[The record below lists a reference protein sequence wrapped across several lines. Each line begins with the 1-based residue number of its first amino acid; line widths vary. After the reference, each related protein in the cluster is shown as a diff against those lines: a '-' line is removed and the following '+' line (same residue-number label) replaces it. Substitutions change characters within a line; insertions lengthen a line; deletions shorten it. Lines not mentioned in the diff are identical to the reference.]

1 MPAET
6 SKSGR
11 LGKHIFLQ
19 AFSPGLIHYQGQ
31 ITSLYG
37 SAVFRIRD
45 GGPFPGFPYGIKFK
59 RWAEFMTGYSERA
72 GRRIALL
79 LIAGSGFA
87 TIAKGMSLTFIA
99 IRLQRDFGLGPMA
112 VGALI
117 GAGPLLGAVAAP
129 LAGTLSDRIGRKTVI
144 VVALL
149 LISLA
154 LAALGLASS
163 IAVFAVAHIVSAVAG
178 AVYEPVS
185 RALMSDA
192 SPEHLRLR
200 VFSWRYLAINLGWAM
215 GPMIGVALGA
225 ASSAPFIIAGL
236 MHAVFALLI
245 ACFVAS
251 PTAEA
256 QAHVPGFT
264 GWRHLGSALQDR
276 RLLFFV
282 GGGTLLLAVHGQW
295 SITLS
300 QYLGGSFEDG
310 VNLFAQLVT
319 ANALTVLLASTP
331 ARFLIER
338 IGARNAIA
346 LGCILF
352 LAGEVGFAA
361 SSAHVAL
368 ILSMIVFTLG
378 EVLVVPSEYLLVDGI
393 SNARNRGTYFGAHSL
408 TSVGNFLGPMLGGVA
423 LTAFGGAGMFFLF
436 SVFAAAS
443 AVMFLIGHAMPPPH
457 CRSQPQDS
465 AARQASRTNLQR
477 LGLAV

>member
-1 MPAET
+1 M
-6 SKSGR
+6 S
-11 LGKHIFLQ
+11 
-19 AFSPGLIHYQGQ
+19 
-31 ITSLYG
+31 
-37 SAVFRIRD
+37 V
-45 GGPFPGFPYGIKFK
+45 
-59 RWAEFMTGYSERA
+59 YSERA
-72 GRRIALL
+72 GRRITLM
-79 LIAGSGFA
+79 LIAGSGFV

-117 GAGPLLGAVAAP
+117 GAGPLLGAIAAP
-129 LAGTLSDRIGRKTVI
+129 MAGALSDRIGRKTVL
-144 VVALL
+144 VVALFL
-149 LISLA
+149 TSFA

-163 IAVFAVAHIVSAVAG
+163 VAMFAAAHIVSAVAG
-178 AVYEPVS
+178 SVYEPVS

-200 VFSWRYLAINLGWAM
+200 AFSWRYLAINLGWAV
-215 GPMIGVALGA
+215 GPMIGVAVGA
-225 ASSAPFIIAGL
+225 ASSAPFIVAGV
-236 MHAVFALLI
+236 MHAVFAILI
-245 ACFVAS
+245 ACVVAS
-251 PTAEA
+251 PKADT
-256 QAHVPGFT
+256 QAPVPSFV
-264 GWRHLGSALQDR
+264 GWRRLGSALQDR

-300 QYLGGSFEDG
+300 QYLGSHFEDG
-310 VNLFAQLVT
+310 INLFAQLVT
-319 ANALTVLLASTP
+319 TNALTVLLASTP

-361 SSAHVAL
+361 SSAHAAL

-408 TSVGNFLGPMLGGVA
+408 TSVGNFLGPMLGGFA
-423 LTAFGGAGMFFLF
+423 LATFGGAGMFFLF
-436 SVFAAAS
+436 AVFAAAS
-443 AVMFLIGHAMPPPH
+443 AVMFLIGHIMPPPH
-457 CRSQPQDS
+457 CHSRRQDS
-465 AARQASRTNLQR
+465 AARQASRTDFQR
-477 LGLAV
+477 LGVAL